1 MNKYYEAQKRLRVS
15 IEENEEKKTQEKI
28 LKITEACKKD
38 MNEFWKQRRKLLGK
52 TDDLYDT
59 ITEEGTLIED
69 PREAKEHIANYFEN
83 LSHARPGKPEYEDW
97 TNKIT
102 EKLVQLEKEQLKLP
116 NSDPITLEEKND
128 AIKMLK
134 RNKANGPDGI
144 PNEALKEADQNT
156 RIM

>member
-1 MNKYYEAQKRLRVS
+1 MQKRHES
-15 IEENEEKKTQEKI
+15 ILGTTK
-28 LKITEACKKD
+28 
-38 MNEFWKQRRKLLGK
+38 KLLGK
-52 TDDLYDT
+52 TDDLYET
-59 ITEEGTLIED
+59 IIEEGTLIEE

-83 LSHARPGKPEYEDW
+83 ISHARPGKPEYEDW

-156 RIM
+156 RIMFQAHIWKKSCSPPRGFVPKITPFLN

>member
-1 MNKYYEAQKRLRVS
+1 MNS
-15 IEENEEKKTQEKI
+15 GN
-28 LKITEACKKD
+28 
-38 MNEFWKQRRKLLGK
+38 N
-52 TDDLYDT
+52 DDLYDT
-59 ITEEGTLIED
+59 IKEEGTLIED

-116 NSDPITLEEKND
+116 DADPITLEEINN

-156 RIM
+156 RIMYQQVINVIMKNRKPPLDCQKGHINDYIKEKEHRECAQMKEE